1 MIFARSGRASP
12 PGRFTA
18 SPSRGSWHER
28 MFPVKSREN
37 AMAASTRAGG
47 VFRIW
52 ENRTGIALNTAENP
66 GTLNMQKDTQNRKLR
81 KNRRRTVR
89 KAPESVLHAISQE
102 PFLRLKFGRRA
113 KSPGNGMSR
122 RPRKVAGGAERTAR
136 RPRRSV
142 SSRESWP
149 PRRLDQA

>member
-1 MIFARSGRASP
+1 
-12 PGRFTA
+12 
-18 SPSRGSWHER
+18 
-28 MFPVKSREN
+28 
-37 AMAASTRAGG
+37 
-47 VFRIW
+47 
-52 ENRTGIALNTAENP
+52 
-66 GTLNMQKDTQNRKLR
+66 MQKDTQNRKLR

-89 KAPESVLHAISQE
+89 KAPESVLHAINQE

-122 RPRKVAGGAERTAR
+122 RPRKAAGGAERTAR
-136 RPRRSV
+136 WPRRSV